1 MASEHRQ
8 QRDDAEFEVVDPRDY
23 PMPFFEEE
31 RADVSAAEQHNRV
44 ALGQV
49 GRSNAGKS
57 GVVGKC
63 PQGRASTGNASD
75 RRSSLIARYPRRFA
89 H

>member
-1 MASEHRQ
+1 MTGQHRQ
-8 QRDDAEFEVVDPRDY
+8 HRDDAEFEFV
-23 PMPFFEEE
+23 
-31 RADVSAAEQHNRV
+31 
-44 ALGQV
+44 
-49 GRSNAGKS
+49 AGKS

-63 PQGRASTGNASD
+63 PQSRASTGNASD